1 MRKWL
6 LILII
11 VLLLVVVF
19 LFFAFQSGFGGEVL
33 ESVADK
39 LSGNSMPRPPAL
51 PS

>member
-11 VLLLVVVF
+11 VLIVLVVFVF
-19 LFFAFQSGFGGEVL
+19 LAWQAGFGGEVF

-51 PS
+51 PN